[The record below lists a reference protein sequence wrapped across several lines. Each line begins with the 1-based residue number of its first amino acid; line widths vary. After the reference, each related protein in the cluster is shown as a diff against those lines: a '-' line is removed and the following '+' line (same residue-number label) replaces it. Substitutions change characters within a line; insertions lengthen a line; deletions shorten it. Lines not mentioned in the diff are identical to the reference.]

1 MNLRYLGYAAQ
12 NLTLKRTTNRTLR
25 LANLDE
31 RVAGVIEQNLADLR
45 AILEWNLSH
54 GIRFF
59 RVGSSVIPFGSH
71 PDFPLDWE
79 TRFADTLEDLR
90 RFISENN
97 LRLAMH
103 PGQYTVLN
111 SPNEAIVTRAL
122 AELDYHARFLD
133 RVAPEG
139 TLTLHIG
146 GAYGDKAGALET
158 FRTNFQRLSERV
170 KTKLTLENDD
180 KIFAVDEV
188 LYLCEHLN
196 IPAIFDFFHHA
207 CYPGQGP
214 CKDDLTG
221 TLQRVVAT
229 WGGRVPKFHLS
240 SPRDISTAHADMVTR
255 EDFEKTLRR
264 MREVNGD
271 EPFDLMLE
279 AKAKEKAVLEVMRFW
294 EEGLSGEYALKWMS
308 GAMDEWEA
316 SGESE
321 VWDKTAGDGVDAN
334 EAR

>member
-1 MNLRYLGYAAQ
+1 MKLRYLGYAAQ
-12 NLTLKRTTNRTLR
+12 NLTLARTTNRTLR

-71 PDFPLDWE
+71 PDFPLNWE

-90 RFISENN
+90 RFIEEHD
-97 LRLAMH
+97 LRLSMH

-111 SPNEAIVTRAL
+111 SNNETVAARASV
-122 AELDYHARFLD
+122 ELDYHARFLE

-146 GAYGDKAGALET
+146 GAYGDKARALET
-158 FRTNFQRLSERV
+158 FQANFQRLPERV
-170 KTKLTLENDD
+170 KTRLTLENDD

-188 LYLCEHLN
+188 LYLCERLS

-207 CYPGQGP
+207 CHPGQGP

-229 WGGRVPKFHLS
+229 WEGRVPKFHLS
-240 SPRDISTAHADMVTR
+240 SPRDLSTAHADFVTR
-255 EDFEKTLRR
+255 EDFERALRR
-264 MREVNGD
+264 MQEVNSD

-279 AKAKEKAVLEVMRFW
+279 AKAKEQAVLGVMRFW
-294 EEGLSGEYALKWMS
+294 EEGLSGEYALKI
-308 GAMDEWEA
+308 DER
-316 SGESE
+316 GGGR
-321 VWDKTAGDGVDAN
+321 VGGVG
-334 EAR
+334 